1 MTELIESSVN
11 IISESSKIEGRIELR
26 DVSRVHGQLVGEV
39 FCPKGSTLILSE
51 TSLVEGNIQGD
62 MIMIDGY
69 VKGQIVASTKVV
81 LSSTARVFGNIH
93 TPSLQIEFGAY
104 FEGTTLMDQK
114 ALFDTL
120 DSSGQT
126 Q

>member
-1 MTELIESSVN
+1 MTELVESNVN

-39 FCPKGSTLILSE
+39 ICPKGSTLILAE
-51 TSLVEGNIQGD
+51 TSLIEGNIQGD
-62 MIMIDGY
+62 TVMVDGY
-69 VKGQIVASTKVV
+69 VKGQILASTKVV

-114 ALFDTL
+114 ALFTEPSAQAQTL
-120 DSSGQT
+120 
-126 Q
+126 